1 MRANEHTRYAML
13 KKGAPR
19 KQLYVALDV
28 WVMVRQYAL
37 DNGLTIQEATQDL
50 IGMGL
55 ATANGITVTGKAQI
69 T

>member
-1 MRANEHTRYAML
+1 ML
-13 KKGAPR
+13 KKGQPR
-19 KQLYVALDV
+19 KQLYVAPDV

-55 ATANGITVTGKAQI
+55 ATANGFTVKGKAR
-69 T
+69 